1 MTSTIITM
9 DPLAPPTTSLATLQS
24 IPLMK
29 ALSLTLDV
37 QPYTR
42 VPWIIVDRNAEED

>member
-1 MTSTIITM
+1 MG
-9 DPLAPPTTSLATLQS
+9 PLGPPTTSLATLHP

-29 ALSLTLDV
+29 ALSSMLDV

-42 VPWIIVDRNAEED
+42 VPWIIVDHNAEED